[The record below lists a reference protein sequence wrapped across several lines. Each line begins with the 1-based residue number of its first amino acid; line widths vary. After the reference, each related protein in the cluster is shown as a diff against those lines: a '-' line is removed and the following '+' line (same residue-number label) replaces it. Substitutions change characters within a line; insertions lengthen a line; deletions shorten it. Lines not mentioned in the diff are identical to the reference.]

1 MRAKI
6 CLIGEPAVG
15 KTSLIRRYVLDE
27 FDDEYIA
34 TMGAKVTK
42 KEVEISDER
51 VGNLTVSLLIW
62 DIMGDKGFRELY
74 KEAFFHGAQGIIAVC
89 DVTKRE
95 TLSGLRSW
103 IGLVSKVAG
112 SVPTHFLGNKV
123 DLKEGIAITESDVKR
138 ISDFETLQTL
148 FPDAV
153 CISARTG
160 YRLEN
165 LSEAV
170 AANYKGA
177 ELQFRVAS
185 SQSNGKV
192 QSFLRAHGRILKEQ
206 YCDSSVLIEAR
217 LGRNQLPDLKRL
229 HPESIEIIDA

>member
-1 MRAKI
+1 MESKRFLFLWVLKIWMARHRAPDGKSKRASKRMRAKI

-138 ISDFETLQTL
+138 ISDSYESSYLLT
-148 FPDAV
+148 
-153 CISARTG
+153 SAKTG
-160 YRLEN
+160 MNVEKAFV
-165 LSEAV
+165 EV
-170 AANYKGA
+170 AR
-177 ELQFRVAS
+177 RVAQRRAARS
-185 SQSNGKV
+185 RDKKKAA
-192 QSFLRAHGRILKEQ
+192 LRPG
-206 YCDSSVLIEAR
+206 S
-217 LGRNQLPDLKRL
+217 
-229 HPESIEIIDA
+229 